1 MEEYLCGTEYSPETL
16 PIGEPVD
23 VTRAIADLDEVR
35 SRLASI
41 QRFRGL
47 SGPAALASGLGA
59 LGSGLVQLAVAPAPH
74 SAADTARYV
83 AIWTAC
89 LAFALAVNYGAVA
102 VWLVRNWSS
111 RTRTEFQTAAIAIV
125 PSIVA
130 GGAFTAA
137 LLSRGEIGLLPG
149 TWALCY
155 GLGLLATR
163 SMLPRSVLPVA
174 VAFAAIGA
182 ALLFA
187 SDTNALAWWVMPFT
201 FGVGQTA
208 IGILLVRENTP
219 SALGSGS

>member
-1 MEEYLCGTEYSPETL
+1 M
-16 PIGEPVD
+16 D

-35 SRLASI
+35 SRLASV

-59 LGSGLVQLAVAPAPH
+59 FGSGMVQFAVVPAPH
-74 SAADTARYV
+74 GAADAARYV

-89 LAFALAVNYGAVA
+89 LAFALALNYGAVA

-111 RTRTEFQTAAIAIV
+111 RTRTELQTAAIAIV

-149 TWALCY
+149 TWSLCY

-163 SMLPRSVLPVA
+163 SMLPRGVLVVA
-174 VAFAAIGA
+174 IGFAAIGS

-187 SDTNALAWWVMPFT
+187 SGLNALAWWVMPLT
-201 FGVGQTA
+201 FGAGQTA
-208 IGILLVRENTP
+208 IGILLVRDDSPRVAERR
-219 SALGSGS
+219 G

>member
-1 MEEYLCGTEYSPETL
+1 
-16 PIGEPVD
+16 VD

-59 LGSGLVQLAVAPAPH
+59 IATGMVQYAVVPVPH
-74 SAADTARYV
+74 GAAEAARYV
-83 AIWTAC
+83 AIWTVC
-89 LAFALAVNYGAVA
+89 LVFALALNYGAVA
-102 VWLVRNWSS
+102 IWLVRNWSS
-111 RTRTEFQTAAIAIV
+111 RTRTELQTAAIAIV

-149 TWALCY
+149 TWALSY
-155 GLGLLATR
+155 GLGLLAAR
-163 SMLPRSVLPVA
+163 SMLPRGVLVVA
-174 VAFAAIGA
+174 IGFAAIGA

-187 SDTNALAWWVMPFT
+187 AGLNALAWWVMPLT
-201 FGVGQTA
+201 FGAGQTV
-208 IGILLVRENTP
+208 IGILLLREDGP
-219 SALGSGS
+219 RAAERRA